1 MKDVSTIILLMELQR
16 RIKDFTGADDDVFD
30 NIPEES
36 TQGLYEI
43 VNLCLDEYQE
53 VILQRTQ
60 EQS

>member
-16 RIKDFTGADDDVFD
+16 RIKDFTGSDDDVFD